1 MEQTN
6 IESRRVRKVKWSG
19 APLSIDDAPGGGS
32 GLPAIASSSNADGNE
47 DMTPGPV
54 PLALPAADTT
64 EPLVEEMVEEADAL
78 PASDSNRT
86 SCHNKIRKTVQTDA
100 SRSSGATEVLQST
113 RDGT

>member
-1 MEQTN
+1 MVGRAAEH
-6 IESRRVRKVKWSG
+6 RRRTGLRERFAGDRK
-19 APLSIDDAPGGGS
+19 LFD
-32 GLPAIASSSNADGNE
+32 ADGNE

-113 RDGT
+113 RDGPS